1 MEFLLVKFI
10 PCKTYLSLVD
20 PNGKSRFVCFSE
32 RDVGINCIKYVSHFK
47 FKYGVWPIL
56 DMSDNRR
63 RVEPRLEGIVKTPR
77 EIAKEFKLEQFD
89 YDGIDKMSMRSNV
102 SFYCILDFS
111 TSMFNGEEM
120 IAMSGQEMD
129 GNADDY
135 MYRKVLNDGLNI
147 T

>member
-1 MEFLLVKFI
+1 MCI
-10 PCKTYLSLVD
+10 
-20 PNGKSRFVCFSE
+20 
-32 RDVGINCIKYVSHFK
+32 RDC
-47 FKYGVWPIL
+47 
-56 DMSDNRR
+56 RR
-63 RVEPRLEGIVKTPR
+63 RVEPRLEGIVKTPK
-77 EIAKEFKLEQFD
+77 EIAKEFKLEKFD
-89 YDGIDKMSMRSNV
+89 YDSIDKMSMRSNV